1 MDAAL
6 EDRAEPEQSLS
17 ENTKK
22 IRLRGSESGF
32 VLITEKKLL
41 KENTRGVKDK
51 PETSINFRGP

>member
-32 VLITEKKLL
+32 VLITEKKI
-41 KENTRGVKDK
+41 VKRK
-51 PETSINFRGP
+51 HTGGKG